1 MNQVINL
8 NNKAVHLMQVGD
20 GNNDGNAIAFLEQ
33 ALRTIKGI
41 VANDD
46 AGSIRSSSPFKN
58 QVVSSSSSSSSSS
71 NVDFSCIHELCPLS
85 SFQDDSYYIVN
96 HAMTIS
102 EGLLLLLDE
111 DVNNDDVDDLVAA
124 CSAIVTFNLALAFHR
139 QAYYYCCLGDGRILI
154 AKASKLYSLSHT
166 LMSNI
171 DCYAFTSFV
180 IQLAILNNMIHL
192 EGQQEQGQVSG
203 RFEVLFERLS
213 SMMMNNTGA
222 LSFVEPKIVLGLQ
235 TNIYFATNG
244 NASAHHAPSA

>member
-33 ALRTIKGI
+33 ALRTIKCI
-41 VANDD
+41 VANDV
-46 AGSIRSSSPFKN
+46 AGCIRSSSPFKN
-58 QVVSSSSSSSSSS
+58 QVVSSSSSSSSS

-96 HAMTIS
+96 HAMRIS

-139 QAYYYCCLGDGRILI
+139 QAYHYCCLGDGRILI

-171 DCYAFTSFV
+171 DCYAFTSFF

-192 EGQQEQGQVSG
+192 EGQQEQGQESR

-213 SMMMNNTGA
+213 SMMMINTDA
-222 LSFVEPKIVLGLQ
+222 LPFVEPKIVFGLQ